1 MKFTVSALSYF
12 LVCCS
17 AINISEAIA
26 ADSVQ
31 TSREFSAH
39 ASKAMGLGIA
49 ASGQVI
55 LGVTALPV
63 MSAGGVSMAVGSVGA
78 ASTAAGKDSAAAA
91 GIKLPGPLPITD
103 QTISIYSPAEALK
116 RPTNSPR

>member
-39 ASKAMGLGIA
+39 ARSAMGLGIA

-55 LGVTALPV
+55 LCVTALPV

-91 GIKLPGPLPITD
+91 GIKSPGPLPITD
-103 QTISIYSPAEALK
+103 QTISIHSPAEALK

>member
-1 MKFTVSALSYF
+1 MKFTVSAFSYF
-12 LVCCS
+12 LICCS

-31 TSREFSAH
+31 TASQFSAH

-49 ASGQVI
+49 ASGQVV
-55 LGVTALPV
+55 LGVAALPV

-78 ASTAAGKDSAAAA
+78 ATTTVGKDSAAAA
-91 GIKLPGPLPITD
+91 GIKSPGPLPVTE
-103 QTISIYSPAEALK
+103 QTISIHPPAEALK
-116 RPTNSPR
+116 RPTNSLR